1 MQLLVHAGILLEYS
15 MRVLIGFAEY
25 SAKLI

>member
-1 MQLLVHAGILLEYS
+1 MQLLVHADILPQYS